1 MCCQRVL
8 GIGVDIIEIRRFH
21 RIAAVAPQGVAQR
34 LYTAEEH
41 SDGRIGRPEYLTS
54 RFAAK
59 EAEMKSLG
67 CGMDSIA
74 FTDIEV
80 FQDEYGQPHVRLTGS
95 ARARADSIGAR
106 TVMISLSHSD
116 EMVCAF
122 AVSVGGGCNEGCD
135 SR

>member
-34 LYTAEEH
+34 LYTAEEL
-41 SDGRIGRPEYLTS
+41 SDGRIGRPEYLAS

-59 EAEMKSLG
+59 EAVMKSLG

-80 FQDEYGQPHVRLTGS
+80 FQDEYGQPHVRLTGAPVRVRILS
-95 ARARADSIGAR
+95 GAHGHDIPFALR
-106 TVMISLSHSD
+106 RNG
-116 EMVCAF
+116 VCF
-122 AVSVGGGCNEGCD
+122 CGFSGGGCNEGCD